1 MTKRRR
7 DERERERER
16 EKDAWRLSRE
26 GEAFIEATM
35 NEKRSGESILV
46 YRQGYVGLDI
56 SGQVLVRAVEIEGFR
71 SGGVAR

>member
-1 MTKRRR
+1 MTTTR
-7 DERERERER
+7 RERERER
-16 EKDAWRLSRE
+16 RTRGDSVEKGKRLST
-26 GEAFIEATM
+26 TM